1 MEQNLIQING
11 KIMTNVNAR
20 IKDIIYAKKLIFG
33 ILMHLILTMEGI

>member
-11 KIMTNVNAR
+11 KIMKNVNAR

>member
-1 MEQNLIQING
+1 MEQNLIQINV

-33 ILMHLILTMEGI
+33 ILIHLILNMEGI

>member
-33 ILMHLILTMEGI
+33 ILIHLILNMEGI